1 MLLVEKSDRRGLVL
15 ALALMVAVSGWLL
28 LRRHEVG
35 PRQTTEPTRPISSE
49 ANVVEQVVASDAQRE
64 SRNSASLV
72 VSERAAFG
80 TGRVVDAQSGLPV
93 LACIVCGQGPSVF
106 SDAWTGRFVLAM
118 QPTEPARL
126 QVISSG
132 YVSRDV
138 AAELAFEK
146 GGVEIELE
154 PAGVATI
161 EAVRSDDSP
170 ASGVRVSWR
179 IVSSRPGQHD
189 AADAFGSLAEAGRE
203 TERITDGAGRSHFA
217 TTGSARA
224 AIEDPA
230 TGATLR
236 VRVAP
241 RETRRIELGRAL
253 RLAFVD
259 FDTGE
264 PERELEIESLRSG
277 DAWAAAE
284 LGRTD
289 AQGVL
294 VVARTRGPV
303 LLRLPGSR
311 AFQRELLP
319 LSGIGRRV
327 GLGGDYVTM
336 IELPAETEQAV
347 IGVRRSGARLNLV
360 DDVSGEPVSAPV
372 RVNRW
377 NPDCTRQGTRIT
389 ACTWMSP
396 RSSFGRARQV
406 LRTEHGVLELP
417 CTLYPPEGS
426 SDDAAGSID
435 LALLVAGYWPV
446 RVNVPAGRGPVGAAS
461 HVVRLRP
468 ALTRSVSVID
478 TDGRAFRRPVE
489 IYSPAQDVVLWR
501 SEGQA
506 DGLHGPFDWFGG
518 PLRIVSHG
526 IEIDEATLLASELVE
541 VVVPAERGVIE
552 LVGAP
557 EGAPLEELV
566 AKLGLGPDGIE
577 FRATTRLGDGC
588 RFEGLPTG
596 SYLVGPRRWVLGAEY
611 GSFEPRAVLEP
622 RPLSTRV
629 SVRSG
634 ETTRIS
640 WMRGWHAE
648 HRLSGRITPSG
659 MDVSELLVLPIY
671 GDFDAGS
678 TTVPLARGME
688 RLPLA
693 ADGSY
698 CIESGSLLPRALA
711 VVSVRADIW
720 GSSKV
725 ELLEV
730 LEPGASTEIR
740 VATVQLS
747 WTGPPHPQALD
758 VRLETPL
765 ESYRLPLRSP
775 AALRQFQWTT
785 SLPLTILH
793 VPESQR
799 SLKVGR
805 RSVPLELRAG
815 VVTKITLESDAPA
828 DPTGR

>member
-1 MLLVEKSDRRGLVL
+1 MLVVVAAVCWLCRTELEVAPAPGPEL
-15 ALALMVAVSGWLL
+15 ARESAGGVTVVHAVPAA
-28 LRRHEVG
+28 R
-35 PRQTTEPTRPISSE
+35 TEPTQGE
-49 ANVVEQVVASDAQRE
+49 ELAASAR
-64 SRNSASLV
+64 
-72 VSERAAFG
+72 RAFNG
-80 TGRVVDAQSGLPV
+80 KGRVLDAQSGLPV
-93 LACIVCGQGPSVF
+93 VARIVPDRGPVVF
-106 SDAWTGRFVLAM
+106 SDVWTGRFELNDEHATTRVL
-118 QPTEPARL
+118 RVL
-126 QVISSG
+126 SSG
-132 YVSRDV
+132 YVEREVS
-138 AAELAFEK
+138 AELAFEE

-154 PAGVATI
+154 PAGVATV
-161 EAVRSDDSP
+161 EVVRTDGSP

-179 IVSSRPGQHD
+179 VVSSRPGQHD
-189 AADAFGSLAEAGRE
+189 AADALGSLAEAGRE
-203 TERITDGAGRSHFA
+203 TERRTDESGRSRFA

-230 TGATLR
+230 PGATLQ

-241 RETRRIELGRAL
+241 GETRRVELGRAL
-253 RLAFVD
+253 RLSFVD
-259 FDTGE
+259 FDTRE

-303 LLRLPGSR
+303 TLRLPGSR

-319 LSGIGRRV
+319 LSGVGRRV

-336 IELPAETEQAV
+336 VELPAETEQAV
-347 IGVRRSGARLNLV
+347 IGVRRSGARLNLI
-360 DDVSGEPVSAPV
+360 DDVSGEPVRAPV
-372 RVNRW
+372 RVVRW
-377 NPDCTRQGTRIT
+377 NPDCARQGTRIT

-396 RSSFGRARQV
+396 RSSFGRARQI
-406 LRTEHGVLELP
+406 LRADRGLLELP
-417 CTLYPPEGS
+417 CTLYPPDGS
-426 SDDAAGSID
+426 QDDAVGSMD
-435 LALLVAGYWPV
+435 LAVLVAGYWPAQ
-446 RVNVPAGRGPVGAAS
+446 VNVPAGRGAGGS
-461 HVVRLRP
+461 TCGVVRLRP
-468 ALTRSVSVID
+468 ALARSVSVVD
-478 TDGRAFRRPVE
+478 ADGGAFRRPVE

-506 DGLHGPFDWFGG
+506 DGLQGPFDWFRG

-526 IEIDEATLLASELVE
+526 IEIDEASLLASELVE

-566 AKLGLGPDGIE
+566 AKLGLGPDGVE
-577 FRATTRLGDGC
+577 FRATTRLDDGC

-634 ETTRIS
+634 ETTRVP
-640 WMRGWHAE
+640 WLRGWHAE
-648 HRLSGRITPSG
+648 HRLSGRITASG
-659 MDVSELLVLPIY
+659 LEVSELLVLPIY

-693 ADGSY
+693 ADGTY
-698 CIESGSLLPRALA
+698 IIESGSLLPRALA
-711 VVSVRADIW
+711 VASVRAGTW
-720 GSSKV
+720 GSGEV

-730 LEPGASTEIR
+730 FEPGADIEVR
-740 VATVQLS
+740 VATVLLR
-747 WTGPPHPQALD
+747 WIGPAHAQPLD

-765 ESYRLPLRSP
+765 ECYRLPLRSP
-775 AALRQFQWTT
+775 AALRQLKWTT
-785 SLPLTILH
+785 SVPLTILH

-815 VVTKITLESDAPA
+815 LVTEITLESDAPA
-828 DPTGR
+828 DATGR